1 MLSNPGGLQIHN
13 LVTLVVYKYLDFA
26 EANPQI
32 SGRIRRYK
40 TQDTRTA

>member
-1 MLSNPGGLQIHN
+1 MVSSPGGLQIHN

-32 SGRIRRYK
+32 FGRI
-40 TQDTRTA
+40 TLEE